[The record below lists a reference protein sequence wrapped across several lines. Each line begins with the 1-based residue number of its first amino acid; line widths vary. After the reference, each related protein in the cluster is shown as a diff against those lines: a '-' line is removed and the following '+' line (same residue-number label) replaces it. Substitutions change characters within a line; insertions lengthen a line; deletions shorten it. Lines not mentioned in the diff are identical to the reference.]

1 MKTLMTIPI
10 AVGHSRTIRQ
20 VRAAE
25 YRLAL
30 KRSLLKSF
38 QHFIVST
45 DWEEGYLYHKAIDK
59 ICLGVMILSIFYFC
73 FRSGAYITAMVFQN
87 YG

>member
-1 MKTLMTIPI
+1 MKTFVTIPI
-10 AVGHSRTIRQ
+10 AVGHPRTIRQ
-20 VRAAE
+20 ARAAE

-38 QHFIVST
+38 QYFIVST
-45 DWEEGYLYHKAIDK
+45 DWEERYLYHKAIDK
-59 ICLGVMILSIFYFC
+59 ICLGVIILSIIYFC
-73 FRSGAYITAMVFQN
+73 FHSGAYITAMVLQN